1 VPEGEAAPIEG
12 SPSAS
17 LGQDAVMLNVWV
29 PTDAKVFVNGTATT
43 SQGSERRF
51 VSRGLR
57 RGANYAYEVRAEI
70 VRDGKKV
77 IDTKQIVLTSGQKA
91 SLEFAFDAT
100 SGEDRVAAKP
110 VSTTLRLNVPA
121 DAKVYLAG
129 KETQSTGEEREFT
142 TTRLASGENWNDYTV
157 RVELTRNGQTLSKE
171 STISLIG
178 GQDRDLAIEFDADS
192 VASTR

>member
-1 VPEGEAAPIEG
+1 
-12 SPSAS
+12 
-17 LGQDAVMLNVWV
+17 MLSVWV
-29 PTDAKVFVNGTATT
+29 PTEAKVFVNGAATT

-91 SLEFAFDAT
+91 SLEFAFDAPT
-100 SGEDRVAAKP
+100 GEDRVAAKP

-129 KETQSTGEEREFT
+129 KETQSTGESREFT